1 MSRATEIALLSE
13 LFKEISFPGVC
24 PVYSRYCMLHSNFSV
39 TKVERLLS

>member
-13 LFKEISFPGVC
+13 LFKEISV